1 LDQQNRASDGFLVG
15 GKTLADLYQAACTT
29 PSEVNELLPRLY
41 ELASGCRHLTLF
53 GTRLGTGATAL
64 LFAKPHTLV
73 CYDKVKTAHLE
84 RLAALA
90 GRTLF
95 RFRQADVR
103 SAEIDETNLLVLDT
117 RHDYAQLIAE
127 LRLHAT
133 KVRRYLAIV
142 GTGLYGRRGE
152 TNGDPGMDRAL
163 DEFLAEGTFRLRER
177 LTYQN
182 GLTILEKTITQTAG

>member
-1 LDQQNRASDGFLVG
+1 HALLQEGKDRAAAEEALRDVLVLDPGHAEARHNLAVLLDQQNRASDGFLVG

-53 GTRLGTGATAL
+53 GTRLGTVATAL

-90 GRTLF
+90 GRTFF

-133 KVRRYLAIV
+133 KVRR
-142 GTGLYGRRGE
+142 
-152 TNGDPGMDRAL
+152 
-163 DEFLAEGTFRLRER
+163 
-177 LTYQN
+177 
-182 GLTILEKTITQTAG
+182 